1 LPALASSLPFSSGRT
16 VVQLERGRLG
26 RYGADPT
33 EMKDTDTDTNLRVL
47 SFM

>member
-1 LPALASSLPFSSGRT
+1 LPALASSLPFYSGRPG
-16 VVQLERGRLG
+16 VHLELGRLG
-26 RYGADPT
+26 RYGADPM